1 VTSVVSRLRG
11 FFPLR
16 FLACLLIGPTSF
28 GEASQSETALQQL
41 ASELV
46 SSRSDAERRK
56 RIEAAPQL
64 LTPDLVRILV
74 EKGFD
79 FIEQGRN
86 DQALKVQD
94 TAREIAGQIGDLK
107 GAVDALRGTGGVYYS
122 MREYSAALE
131 WFQRSLSAA
140 EKCDCLLGKIK
151 ALDSIGNSQY
161 ALGNFQ
167 AATDAFQETI
177 RLADLD
183 GDVEHAEM
191 ARGGLALIYEQQGR
205 VEEALQI
212 QLGSLRYW
220 QKIGDQSGTI
230 VALGNIGN
238 IYTLQGNHAVALEFY
253 NRCLQL
259 IETTGLRSW
268 LPNVLNTIGTV
279 ILAQGNH
286 IEPLQQFYRSI
297 QIAHELGARNLAA
310 DAERSVA
317 EIHLRQGNEEQA
329 LASYRKTLAMY
340 RQIGSLVDEADV
352 LASIGKVMARQGN
365 HGGAQQLFQQAL
377 RIYRKLNNQHGLA
390 QTLENQAE
398 AYALQGKYLLARGLY
413 EQAENRYQQTKN
425 RAGIARVVQRIGRIE
440 YGMKNYARALDL
452 AARAASIAED
462 IDLLEVLVEAR
473 QTIADSQRAQGQQ
486 EDARQLYESTIATV
500 EQMRSHAA
508 GGEQDRERFLERTIA
523 PYYALIDLL
532 VEMDRSG
539 DALHFA
545 ERAKA
550 RLLLDVLRN
559 GRGSVSEVMTEAER
573 REEERLL
580 AEMTAVSTQLARGR
594 DKGGA
599 SSELTSSLKEKLQR
613 ARLAYESFET
623 TLYAAHPEVRAQRGE
638 VTPPNSTQINQL
650 LQQGRRAVFEFVVGE
665 KRSVL
670 FALTR
675 SSGPEGALNLR
686 VYALQITSQE
696 LQRKIADLRA
706 LLSKPNLSYR
716 EQARRLYRLLLGP
729 AAEQLR
735 ETAELCIVPDGA
747 LWELPFQALV
757 DEGGHFLV
765 ESHSIFYAP
774 SLAVLQQMVDT
785 ERKQIPFTDDSRRLL
800 AFGNPL
806 VGSEAAGRL
815 QAVYRGELL
824 LPLQDAEQEVN
835 ALSELYGADRSAIY
849 TRGEARE
856 ETAKEQL
863 PNYRILHFA
872 THGVIDDRNPLY
884 SHLVLAQAPPG
895 SKEDGLLEAWE
906 VMRMQLRAEIAI
918 LSACQTAQG
927 RIDAGEGVIGISWAF
942 FIAGVPTVLASQWK
956 VDSQSTRDLMI
967 AFHRKLANHQ
977 LHPVRKTSKADL
989 LRFAQL
995 EMIQNRHLH
1004 HPYHW
1009 AGFIIVG
1016 DGT

>member
-1 VTSVVSRLRG
+1 MTSVISRVRG
-11 FFPLR
+11 LFPLQ
-16 FLACLLIGPTSF
+16 FLACFLLSAISF
-28 GEASQSETALQQL
+28 GEASQTEASTQQL
-41 ASELV
+41 AAELV

-56 RIEAAPQL
+56 RIEAAPDL
-64 LTPDLVRILV
+64 LTPELVGILV
-74 EKGFD
+74 GKGFD

-86 DQALKVQD
+86 DQALKVQSLAEELA
-94 TAREIAGQIGDLK
+94 ARIGDRK
-107 GAVDALRGTGGVYYS
+107 GSVDALRGTGGVYYS
-122 MREYSAALE
+122 MREYAAALE
-131 WFQRSLSAA
+131 WFEKSLSAA
-140 EKCDCLLGKIK
+140 EKCDCQLGKIK
-151 ALDSIGNSQY
+151 ALDSIGNAQY

-167 AATDAFQETI
+167 AATEAFQETI
-177 RLADLD
+177 RLAGLA
-183 GDVEHAEM
+183 GDVERAEM

-205 VEEALQI
+205 VGEALQI
-212 QLGSLRYW
+212 QLGSLQYW
-220 QKIGDQSGTI
+220 QRIGDQSGAI

-253 NRCLQL
+253 NRCLKL

-279 ILAQGNH
+279 MLAQGNH
-286 IEPLQQFYRSI
+286 IEALQQFHRSI

-317 EIHLRQGNEEQA
+317 EIHLRQGNDEQA
-329 LASYRKTLAMY
+329 LAWYRKTLAIY
-340 RQIGSLVDEADV
+340 RQIGSRVDQADV

-365 HGGAQQLFQQAL
+365 LTGAQQLFEQAL

-390 QTLENQAE
+390 QTLENRAE
-398 AYALQGKYLLARGLY
+398 AFALQGQDRLASALY
-413 EQAENRYQQTKN
+413 QQAEDRYQQIRN
-425 RAGIARVVQRIGRIE
+425 RAGIARVLQRIGRIE
-440 YGMKNYARALDL
+440 YRMRNYTRALDL
-452 AARAASIAED
+452 AAQAASIAED

-473 QTIADSQRAQGQQ
+473 QTIADCQRAQGHQ
-486 EDARQLYESTIATV
+486 EEARQLYESTIATV
-500 EQMRSHAA
+500 ERMRSHTA

-532 VEMDRSG
+532 VEMERPSE
-539 DALHFA
+539 ALHFA

-550 RLLLDVLRN
+550 RVLLDVLRN
-559 GRGSVSEVMTEAER
+559 GRGSVSGVMTEAER

-580 AEMTAVSTQLARGR
+580 AEMTAISTQLARGR
-594 DKGGA
+594 DKGSA
-599 SSELTSSLKEKLQR
+599 TSELTSALTEKLQR

-623 TLYAAHPEVRAQRGE
+623 TLHAAHPEVRAQRGE
-638 VTPPNSTQINQL
+638 VTPPSSAQIGQL

-670 FALTR
+670 FALT
-675 SSGPEGALNLR
+675 STSGPEGALKMR
-686 VYALQITSQE
+686 VHALPITSQQ
-696 LQRKIADLRA
+696 LQRRIAELRS

-716 EQARRLYRLLLGP
+716 DQARRLYRLLLGP

-735 ETAELCIVPDGA
+735 EATELCIVPDGA

-757 DEGGHFLV
+757 DEAGHFLV
-765 ESHSIFYAP
+765 ENRSIFYAP
-774 SLAVLQQMVDT
+774 SLAVLQQMVDV
-785 ERKQIPFTDDSRRLL
+785 ERKQIPFTEDSRRLL

-815 QAVYRGELL
+815 QAVYRGEWL
-824 LPLQDAEQEVN
+824 LPLQEAEQEVN
-835 ALSELYGADRSAIY
+835 ALPELYGADRSAIY
-849 TRGEARE
+849 TRGQARE

-872 THGVIDDRNPLY
+872 THGVINDRNPLY
-884 SHLVLAQAPPG
+884 SHLVLAQSPPD

-927 RIDAGEGVIGISWAF
+927 RIDAGARVIGISWAF

-967 AFHRKLANHQ
+967 TFHRNLAKHQ
-977 LHPVRKTSKADL
+977 LHPTPKASKADL
-989 LRFAQL
+989 LRLAQL
-995 EMIQNRHLH
+995 EMIQNRRLH